1 LHPHEAIAY
10 VVGGGTN
17 QSSNMDSLA
26 GTAHLLLQGLKRPAL
41 QELTTNGPPSAPQG
55 DTLPPSLE
63 SSVVFKVTNTNSSN
77 YRQRSTSSQR
87 AAARGIIV
95 SPKNDEMGSGSSH
108 IKSFLE
114 RQQEFQRKKEE
125 KVQE

>member
-1 LHPHEAIAY
+1 ME
-10 VVGGGTN
+10 
-17 QSSNMDSLA
+17 SLA

-63 SSVVFKVTNTNSSN
+63 SSVVFKVTANSSN

-95 SPKNDEMGSGSSH
+95 SPKNDDMGGISH

>member
-1 LHPHEAIAY
+1 ME
-10 VVGGGTN
+10 
-17 QSSNMDSLA
+17 SLA

-63 SSVVFKVTNTNSSN
+63 SSVVFKVTNSSN

-95 SPKNDEMGSGSSH
+95 SPKNEEMGSGSH